1 MHTSGQTSASGG
13 TSPAL
18 HYADPNPYAVVVSTL
33 EIFAAV
39 VGALSVFLSG
49 RQSLWAWPTAI
60 VNVVSYAVVF
70 RGARLYADMGLQVVY
85 AILSCY
91 GWYEW
96 RYGGAR
102 RTPLPVT
109 RTPARLWP
117 LLLALAAALTVLV
130 GGGLARWTDAD
141 IPFIDAGLTATSLV
155 AQWMM
160 TRKLLEHW
168 LVWIAV
174 DVVYVPVFVSRG
186 LYVTAALYA
195 VFLGLAVAGWLAWHR
210 DWRAH
215 RSADPAAAPHAA

>member
-1 MHTSGQTSASGG
+1 
-13 TSPAL
+13 
-18 HYADPNPYAVVVSTL
+18 VSRL
-33 EIFAAV
+33 ELFAAV
-39 VGALSVFLSG
+39 VGAVSVFLSG

-70 RGARLYADMGLQVVY
+70 FGAKLYADMGLQVVY
-85 AILSCY
+85 AVLSCY

-117 LLLALAAALTVLV
+117 LLVLIAAALTLLV
-130 GGGLARWTDAD
+130 GGGLARWTDAS
-141 IPFIDAGLTATSLV
+141 IPYMDAGLTAVSLV

-160 TRKLLEHW
+160 TRKLLENW

-174 DVVYVPVFVSRG
+174 DVVYVPVFLSRG
-186 LYVTAALYA
+186 LHVTAALYA
-195 VFLGLAVAGWLAWHR
+195 VFLALAIGGWIAWRR
-210 DWRAH
+210 DWRAQH
-215 RSADPAAAPHAA
+215 AGAGVAAPHAA

>member
-1 MHTSGQTSASGG
+1 M
-13 TSPAL
+13 
-18 HYADPNPYAVVVSTL
+18 STL
-33 EIFAAV
+33 EIFAAL
-39 VGALSVFLSG
+39 VGAVSVFLSG

-60 VNVVSYAVVF
+60 LNVVSYAVVF
-70 RGARLYADMGLQVVY
+70 SRAKLYADAGLQIVY
-85 AILSCY
+85 AILSLY

-117 LLLALAAALTVLV
+117 LLLAIAAALTLLV
-130 GGGLARWTDAD
+130 GGGLARWTDAS
-141 IPFIDAGLTATSLV
+141 IPYTDAGLTAVSLV

-174 DVVYVPVFVSRG
+174 DVVYVPVFASRG
-186 LYVTAALYA
+186 LYVTAALYT
-195 VFLGLAVAGWLAWHR
+195 VFLGLAVAGWLAWRR
-210 DWRAH
+210 DWRA
-215 RSADPAAAPHAA
+215 RQAGGAAAVAAA

>member
-1 MHTSGQTSASGG
+1 MSR
-13 TSPAL
+13 
-18 HYADPNPYAVVVSTL
+18 L
-33 EIFAAV
+33 ELFAAI
-39 VGALSVFLSG
+39 VGAISVYLSG

-70 RGARLYADMGLQVVY
+70 SRAKLYADAGLQVVY
-85 AILSCY
+85 ALLSLY

-117 LLLALAAALTVLV
+117 LLAAIAVAGTLLV
-130 GGGLARWTDAD
+130 GGGLARWTDAS
-141 IPFIDAGLTATSLV
+141 IPYTDAALTAVSLV

-174 DVVYVPVFVSRG
+174 DVVYVPVFISRG
-186 LYVTAALYA
+186 LHVTAALYA
-195 VFLGLAVAGWLAWHR
+195 VFLGLAIAGWVAWRR
-210 DWRAH
+210 DWRAQQAG
-215 RSADPAAAPHAA
+215 RGVTVAAA